1 MNGLGGLRKADTRWN
16 IAVLS
21 GPNTVPALRTVP
33 DFDDQLHAWATALNL
48 DVRHIQSNHE
58 GQLLEFIHGSSAE
71 THGYVVNPCGL
82 TPFGESL
89 RHSLR
94 DAKRPS
100 VEVHWDNAD
109 LAGESIF
116 APSVTSIFSGL
127 GHFSV
132 LGALTSLVLAL
143 DDPDFLHPG
152 GTSEFNRAHGA
163 PRSLY
168 Q

>member
-1 MNGLGGLRKADTRWN
+1 MDNLGGIRKGDSRWN

-21 GPNTVPALRTVP
+21 GPNTVPALRTIP
-33 DFDDQLHAWATALNL
+33 DFDNQLRAWAAALKV

-58 GQLLEFIHGSSAE
+58 GQLLEFIHGSSAH
-71 THGYVVNPCGL
+71 THGYVVNPGGL
-82 TPFGESL
+82 TAVGESL
-89 RHSLR
+89 RHCLR

-100 VEVHWDNAD
+100 VEVHWDNAE
-109 LAGESIF
+109 LVGQSIF

-143 DDPDFLHPG
+143 DDPDFLHPE